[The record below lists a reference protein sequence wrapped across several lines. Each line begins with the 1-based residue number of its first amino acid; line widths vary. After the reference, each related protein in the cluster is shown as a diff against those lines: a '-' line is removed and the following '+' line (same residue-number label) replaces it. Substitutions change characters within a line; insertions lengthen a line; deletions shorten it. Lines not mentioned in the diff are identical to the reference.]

1 MAETISEKKRILLV
15 VAYDGTEYSGFQA
28 QKSGARTIEG
38 ELNKAL
44 LAMTGENIEVIGASR
59 TDAGVHA
66 LCNVAVF
73 DTRSRI
79 PAEKFAYALNVRLP
93 ADIRVQGSMEVP
105 AGFHPRHQNTVKTYE
120 YHIYNA
126 RQPLP
131 VKSRF
136 THFSYTPYDVQKMR
150 SAAAWLVGEHD
161 FKSFC
166 SVYTQSLTTVRTI
179 TDIQVEEIPI
189 PVHGILAVTQTTQNA
204 VYPDNETNLDNEMNP
219 NKGLQQYKAL
229 QPVYAV
235 PPDNETYQ
243 YKTLKP
249 GNETYQDKTLKPDNE
264 AYLYKASCD
273 NSTHQ
278 YDELPKSKAASPAHF
293 PREIIIRV
301 SGTGFLYNMVRIIAG
316 TLMEAGRGKI
326 APEEI
331 PDILAACDRTKAG
344 PTAPARGLILTN
356 YEFLP

>member
-1 MAETISEKKRILLV
+1 MRKMAETISEKKRILLV

-44 LAMTGENIEVIGASR
+44 SALTGEKIEVIGASR

-73 DTRSRI
+73 DTGSRI

-93 ADIRVQGSMEVP
+93 ADIRVQGSMEVA

-136 THFSYTPYDVQKMR
+136 THFSYTPYDVEKMR

-179 TDIQVEEIPI
+179 TDVQVEEIPV
-189 PVHGILAVTQTTQNA
+189 PVHGILAITEAGQDRAN
-204 VYPDNETNLDNEMNP
+204 PDNRT
-219 NKGLQQYKAL
+219 
-229 QPVYAV
+229 
-235 PPDNETYQ
+235 
-243 YKTLKP
+243 
-249 GNETYQDKTLKPDNE
+249 KPDNE
-264 AYLYKASCD
+264 AYLHKASSG
-273 NSTHQ
+273 NEAHQ
-278 YDELPKSKAASPAHF
+278 DDELPKSKVASPACL
-293 PREIIIRV
+293 PRKIIIRV

-316 TLMEAGRGKI
+316 TLMEVGRGKI
-326 APEEI
+326 APEDI
-331 PDILAACDRTKAG
+331 PDILAACDRIKAG
-344 PTAPARGLILTN
+344 PTAPACGLILTD